1 MSVRDR
7 RAVVVGA
14 SSGMG
19 RAIATNLMSTG
30 ASVALVGRNHAALQ
44 EVAGSDPRHLVL
56 VGDVL
61 DQSDVDAIF
70 ERVSKEYGGLD
81 VAVNTV
87 GMLPPPTPAG
97 DIERADLEQA
107 MLTNVVG
114 VHAAMR
120 HEIALMR
127 QSGGAIVNISSNLG
141 PHKSLAGFG
150 AYGASKAALSALT
163 RSAALDHIA
172 EGIRINA
179 ISPGPSDT
187 AMSYA
192 PGESESDRAARMKQQ
207 NPSGRVASLAE
218 IVAAVDY
225 LTSPDSAY
233 VVGADLVI
241 DGGASA

>member
-1 MSVRDR
+1 MSENER
-7 RAVVVGA
+7 RAIVVGA

-19 RAIATNLMSTG
+19 RAIAADLIESG
-30 ASVALVGRNHAALQ
+30 ASVALVGRTSDALE
-44 EVAGSDPRHLVL
+44 EVAGGDPRHLAL

-61 DQSDVDAIF
+61 DQSDVDAVF

-81 VAVNTV
+81 IAVNTV
-87 GMLPPPTPAG
+87 GILPPLVPVA
-97 DIERADLEQA
+97 DIERGDLERA

-120 HEIALMR
+120 REIALMR
-127 QSGGAIVNISSNLG
+127 EAGGAIVNVSSNIG
-141 PHKSLAGFG
+141 PHASVPGFG

-163 RSAALDHIA
+163 KTAALEHAA

-187 AMSYA
+187 SMSYL
-192 PGESESDRAARMKQQ
+192 PGETEAERAERMKGM

-218 IVAAVDY
+218 IVAAVGY
-225 LTSPDSAY
+225 LTSADSAY

>member
-1 MSVRDR
+1 MSVNER
-7 RAVVVGA
+7 RAIVVGA

-19 RAIATNLMSTG
+19 RAIAADLIASG
-30 ASVALVGRNHAALQ
+30 ASVALVGRNSDALE
-44 EVAGSDPRHLVL
+44 EVAGGDPRHLAL

-61 DQSDVDAIF
+61 NQPDVDAVF

-81 VAVNTV
+81 IAVNTV
-87 GMLPPPTPAG
+87 GMLPPPTPAA
-97 DIERADLEQA
+97 DIERADLERT

-127 QSGGAIVNISSNLG
+127 ETGGAIVNVSSNLG
-141 PHKSLAGFG
+141 PHKSLPGFG

-163 RSAALDHIA
+163 KSAALDHVA

-187 AMSYA
+187 SMSYG
-192 PGESESDRAARMKQQ
+192 PGESEADRAARMKEQ
-207 NPSGRVASLAE
+207 NPSGRVASLEE
-218 IVAAVDY
+218 IVAAVGY
-225 LTSPDSAY
+225 LTSPDAAY
-233 VVGADLVI
+233 VVGADLVV
-241 DGGASA
+241 DGGVAL

>member
-1 MSVRDR
+1 MSTNER

-19 RAIATNLMSTG
+19 RAIAADLIDSG
-30 ASVALVGRNHAALQ
+30 AAVALIGRNRDALE
-44 EVAGSDPRHLVL
+44 EVSGGDPRHLPL
-56 VGDVL
+56 IADVL
-61 DQSDVDAIF
+61 EQSDVDAVF
-70 ERVSKEYGGLD
+70 ERVAKEYGGLD

-87 GMLPPPTPAG
+87 GILPPPSPAV

-120 HEIALMR
+120 HQIALMR
-127 QSGGAIVNISSNLG
+127 ESGGSIVNVSSNLG
-141 PHKSLAGFG
+141 PHKSLPGFG

-163 RSAALDHIA
+163 KSAALDHAA

-187 AMSYA
+187 LMSYQ
-192 PGESESDRAARMKQQ
+192 PGETDADRAARMKEQ
-207 NPSGRVASLAE
+207 NPSGRVASLPE
-218 IVAAVDY
+218 IVAAVRY
-225 LTSPDSAY
+225 LTSDDAAY

-241 DGGASA
+241 DGGVSA